1 MKVVYI
7 IIIYVVIY
15 FQYIFIVISYY
26 INHTA
31 WANAASLE
39 ILPYGEVQ
47 SKPSGS
53 NLFLTCKLTGVN
65 DPSLGNI
72 QWLDPYNRVI
82 ELRNSFTSNDK
93 TGNPIVYTEKKP
105 EDNSLSL
112 YFNPLREDQTGQYTC
127 LGNYALTETFNKTVK
142 VQTIDAITWVDAPET
157 QHAIV
162 GKEYKIKCQVSARP
176 APTVDWYLG
185 SKSILTDDH
194 YIVETHA
201 LKIKSVSDDD
211 AGTYI
216 CRAAVLE
223 TGELEER
230 YIKLIVYEEPKLQEV
245 SSEIEIIE
253 GKTASITVCNA
264 TGKPPPAYSWIKTI
278 NQENLTT
285 VNRFGVDRDTGV
297 LTITDVRRE
306 DSGEYQCIA
315 ENPAASANI
324 NIRVNVI
331 EKPKIMEFI
340 NRTQAVQKD
349 VEITCKAY
357 GRPPPVVVFKKQT
370 NDKPFSKGIQS
381 NDDRIELT
389 SIENVAN
396 GETVAVLSIRRVL
409 REDDGI
415 YECIATNKVG
425 SSYKNGHLTVEFP
438 PSFASM
444 TNHSVWSWERRPVN
458 LTCIAES
465 IPNATIQWYHGERPI
480 LQTELATS
488 EIYRQYGN
496 GPISTLRVTPVDTRY
511 YGHYRCQAKNVHGEA
526 IHTIQLKEGKRPDT
540 IPQARMSEI
549 TATTIAFNIEPPS
562 MEPELPVKTITVQ
575 YREVNQPW
583 KDALNKTWA
592 LNSPYIL
599 EHLKPATTY
608 LFRFLATNDVGPGNW
623 GAQFEENTPMRTVPN
638 SPKFQ
643 PRTDNPNYDTSLY
656 SNQYEINWITPPD
669 NGEPID
675 KYEIHYCEIKRVNGE
690 WEQQDNTCVRDEI
703 KGQRSKHY
711 IKNLNA
717 DTYYRVELRAHNV
730 IGFGKTEV
738 IQFKTAKA
746 QSTPVLHQGPLISSA
761 AIIGIIIAILI
772 LMLVLIDLICCCTH
786 RAGIIFYV
794 CERSRRKP
802 IDEEDAKLGSLYG
815 WRFPL
820 PYCDQKMANVAG
832 VTAIQ
837 DSGSGKSTIKLVK
850 HSSIEEKEPLKEE
863 KKITPIIDSGL
874 RRETSITFDGK
885 RSISKTGFV
894 GKDSAV

>member
-1 MKVVYI
+1 MASLSSGRPA
-7 IIIYVVIY
+7 VIA
-15 FQYIFIVISYY
+15 ILML
-26 INHTA
+26 HLA

-39 ILPYGEVQ
+39 ILPYGEIQ

-72 QWLDPYNRVI
+72 QWLDPYNRII

-93 TGNPIVYTEKKP
+93 SGNPIVYTEKQQ
-105 EDNSLSL
+105 DNSLSL
-112 YFNPLREDQTGQYTC
+112 YFNPLKEDQTGQYTC
-127 LGNYALTETFNKTVK
+127 IGSYALTETFNKTVK

-157 QHAIV
+157 QYAIV

-185 SKSILTDDH
+185 PKAILTDDH

-201 LKIKSVSDDD
+201 LKITSVSDDD
-211 AGTYI
+211 SGTYI

-223 TGELEER
+223 TGELQER

-264 TGKPPPAYSWIKTI
+264 TGKPPPTYSWIKTI
-278 NQENLTT
+278 TKDNLTT
-285 VNRFGVDRDTGV
+285 VNRFGVDRDTGI

-324 NIRVNVI
+324 NIRINVI

-357 GRPPPVVVFKKQT
+357 GRPPPIVVFKKQT
-370 NDKPFSKGIQS
+370 NDKPFSKGIQQ

-396 GETVAVLSIRRVL
+396 GETVAVLSIRRLL

-444 TNHSVWSWERRPVN
+444 TNHSIWSWDRRPVN

-511 YGHYRCQAKNVHGEA
+511 YGHYRCQAKNIHGEKV
-526 IHTIQLKEGKRPDT
+526 HTIQLKEGKRPDT
-540 IPQARMSEI
+540 IPQARMSEV
-549 TATTIAFNIEPPS
+549 TATTITFNIEPPP

-608 LFRFLATNDVGPGNW
+608 MFRFLATNDVGPGNW

-638 SPKFQ
+638 APKFQ
-643 PRTDNPNYDTSLY
+643 PRVDNPNYDISLY

-675 KYEIHYCEIKRVNGE
+675 KYEIHYCEIKRVNGD
-690 WEQQDNTCVRDEI
+690 WKQQDSTCVRDEI

-711 IKNLNA
+711 IKNLTP
-717 DTYYRVELRAHNV
+717 DTIYRVELRAHNV

-738 IQFKTAKA
+738 LQFKTAKESSGSTVDYSILSSGE
-746 QSTPVLHQGPLISSA
+746 QNTPVLHQGPLISSA

-802 IDEEDAKLGSLYG
+802 IDEEDAKLG
-815 WRFPL
+815 R
-820 PYCDQKMANVAG
+820 
-832 VTAIQ
+832 
-837 DSGSGKSTIKLVK
+837 
-850 HSSIEEKEPLKEE
+850 EEKEPLKEE